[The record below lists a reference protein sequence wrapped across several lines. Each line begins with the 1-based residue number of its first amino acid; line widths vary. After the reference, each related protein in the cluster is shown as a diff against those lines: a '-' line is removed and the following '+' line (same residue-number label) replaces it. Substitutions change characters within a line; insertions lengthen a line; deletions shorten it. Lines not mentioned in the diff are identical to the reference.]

1 MLIEAFGH
9 PENASAT
16 DLQEPVAFDLHL
28 RLENEVLLSDRRQ
41 AVSRTMARQ
50 AARPAHELGRQRD
63 DAIVMRHW
71 RTPVTMTELGRNRI
85 LAAPVRCPEL
95 IASDDG
101 KRGGTMGGFI
111 AEPRVISAFGEE
123 LDGLVAE
130 ANAAKGYAEDHLNL
144 SGGDAGIFQTIVG
157 AVTDARNALTENYER
172 LAGIAQAAAS
182 EVDKA
187 AMMYGNTDKA
197 EAERMDSTYPEAG
210 A

>member
-1 MLIEAFGH
+1 M
-9 PENASAT
+9 
-16 DLQEPVAFDLHL
+16 
-28 RLENEVLLSDRRQ
+28 
-41 AVSRTMARQ
+41 
-50 AARPAHELGRQRD
+50 
-63 DAIVMRHW
+63 
-71 RTPVTMTELGRNRI
+71 
-85 LAAPVRCPEL
+85 
-95 IASDDG
+95 
-101 KRGGTMGGFI
+101 
-111 AEPRVISAFGEE
+111 
-123 LDGLVAE
+123 
-130 ANAAKGYAEDHLNL
+130 NL